1 MKKLFYAFLLVSLLG
16 VMGCSSA
23 HKSIVGASLTLDA
36 SPNKYLWVVEE
47 NVPYS
52 VGQVVSF
59 VRSKQVYRY
68 TNISDKLVFI
78 KVGDGHSYRPVESF
92 SPGQTLA
99 FDHSSED
106 VVAFLA
112 LDDSKMGVLKF
123 CLWDESFVRTF
134 SKESALP

>member
-1 MKKLFYAFLLVSLLG
+1 MKTLFCGLLLVSFLG
-16 VMGCSSA
+16 VIGCSSA

-36 SPNKYLWVVEE
+36 SPNKYLWVVKEDMS
-47 NVPYS
+47 YR
-52 VGQVVSF
+52 VGNIISF
-59 VRSKQVYRY
+59 VRSNQVYRY

-99 FDHSSED
+99 FDHASED

-112 LDDSKMGVLKF
+112 LDGSKTGVLKF
-123 CLWDESFVRTF
+123 CLWDESFVRAF
-134 SKESALP
+134 SKESGLP